1 MGRPSKSAGAAED
14 INSKKGR
21 LTIAQLAAYDDVL
34 TDVLVDHVSALHVV
48 HTFPLT
54 SLTRFSLGTMSAR
67 IWTNGKSVIT
77 STLEASA
84 GRM

>member
-1 MGRPSKSAGAAED
+1 MGRPPKSAKTAED

-48 HTFPLT
+48 Q
-54 SLTRFSLGTMSAR
+54 RFL
-67 IWTNGKSVIT
+67 
-77 STLEASA
+77 
-84 GRM
+84 